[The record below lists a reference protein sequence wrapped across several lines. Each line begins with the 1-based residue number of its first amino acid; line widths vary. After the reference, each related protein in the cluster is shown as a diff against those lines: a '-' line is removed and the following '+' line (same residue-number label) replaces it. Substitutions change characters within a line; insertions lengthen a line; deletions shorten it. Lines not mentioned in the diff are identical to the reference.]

1 MAKSFISA
9 PSLRR
14 LKISSYSP
22 PLSNEA
28 IFFDDSIFLPP
39 LPSLQKIDFYLS
51 PNESILGFQGSYLG
65 IESQLIAG
73 PKNIKVGL
81 PPSSSSPSPPSTAI
95 KGSYLGL
102 DGSLQEYTVNIKSF
116 ALKEKDFIRNVVGMG
131 GEGGI
136 TFLHIETN
144 EGECFEIGDQ
154 EKEADPFELNIRN
167 FDIPIILFGV
177 LEPKKSNKLRLLIL
191 DNSQF
196 TIYNTNFS
204 IFTYILPFVF
214 SFNRL

>member
-1 MAKSFISA
+1 M
-9 PSLRR
+9 
-14 LKISSYSP
+14 KISSYSP
-22 PLSNEA
+22 PLSTEA
-28 IFFDDSIFLPP
+28 IFFDDSIFVPP
-39 LPSLQKIDFYLS
+39 LPSLRKIDFYLS
-51 PNESILGFQGSYLG
+51 PNENILGFQGSYLG
-65 IESQLIAG
+65 SDGQLIAG
-73 PKNIKVGL
+73 PRNIKIGL
-81 PPSSSSPSPPSTAI
+81 PPPSSSPPPPSTSSM

-102 DGSLQEYTVNIKSF
+102 DGSLQEYAINIKSF

-177 LEPKKSNKLRLLIL
+177 IEPKKSNKLIC
-191 DNSQF
+191 
-196 TIYNTNFS
+196 
-204 IFTYILPFVF
+204 FV
-214 SFNRL
+214 RKR